1 MILVGKVA
9 LVMGGSQSLG
19 RAIAIELAEQGAR
32 TAICSRPKAEA
43 PKVVAELKE
52 RGMDVVWEP
61 GDMTDPKSM
70 IATVTRVVDRY
81 GRLDIMVVSGAPT
94 DGAKADLFEVMD
106 PVQYHRMLD
115 SQFVSRLNC
124 LHAAVKPMAAQG
136 YGKVVFITSDAGRTP
151 TPSESMI
158 GAASAALMFFT
169 RAAGK
174 ELARKGI
181 RINCIAT
188 TLTADT
194 PMHNYSKMK
203 GADHVLSKAF
213 AKIEALTPFRLNVP
227 ADIAKTALFLSSPD
241 SDQISGAVI
250 SVNGG
255 ISFP

>member
-1 MILVGKVA
+1 MNLAGKVA

-19 RAIAIELAEQGAR
+19 RAIAIELAEQGAS
-32 TAICSRPKAEA
+32 TAICSRPKPEA
-43 PKVVAELKE
+43 PEIVAELKG
-52 RGMDVVWEP
+52 RGLEVVWEP
-61 GDMTDPKSM
+61 GDMKDPESM
-70 IATVTRVVDRY
+70 VATVNRVVERY

-94 DGAKADLFEVMD
+94 DGARADLFEVMD

-124 LHAAVKPMAAQG
+124 LHAAVKPMVAQG

-151 TPSESMI
+151 TPSESMV
-158 GAASAALMFFT
+158 GAAAAALMFFT

-181 RINCIAT
+181 RINCIST
-188 TLTADT
+188 TLTTDT
-194 PMHNYSKMK
+194 PSYNLGKMM
-203 GADHVLSKAF
+203 GSDHVLSKAF
-213 AKIEALTPFRLNVP
+213 AKIEALAPFRLNVP
-227 ADIAKTALFLSSPD
+227 SDIAKTALFLSSPD
-241 SDQISGAVI
+241 SDQVSGAVI